1 MDVEIFRRTVKDRRR
16 GASWDLLKYMAE
28 GIKAVGDNPIMVNE
42 NKTGSWTENE
52 MEPTAK
58 IGCMFGYGG
67 SKQMHHTKGR
77 RRDLVERAKKKG
89 IYIIT
94 FDGGILSSFG
104 NTITDPNHHWRVA
117 LYSPMNNGNFLSDN
131 SPPDRWEKMKA
142 LWKIK
147 YEPWRKSN
155 PEDPILFV
163 LQPKDNWSM
172 NELDPIDWFNDVY
185 KKLRPLTKR
194 KFLIRPHPNHMA
206 AMENRKNEFPKNCE
220 LIIGQKFFSGDEKKH
235 YRFNFQEALNNCHA
249 VITHNSTASIDS
261 CIRGIPTFVTSDLA
275 ICWPVGNTVLEDIE
289 NPKYPDRTQ
298 WVYDLGYKQWTEKE
312 IKDGTVFKRFKNKL
326 FPLYKANNE

>member
-16 GASWDLLKYMAE
+16 GASWELLQHMAE
-28 GIKAVGDNPIMVNE
+28 GIRACGDNPIMVNE
-42 NKTGSWTENE
+42 NKTGDWTPNE

-67 SKQMHHTKGR
+67 TNQMHHTKGR

-104 NTITDPNHHWRVA
+104 NTITHPKHHWRVS

-131 SPPDRWEKMKA
+131 SPSDRWDMMKS
-142 LWKIK
+142 LWNVKH
-147 YEPWRKSN
+147 EPWRKSN
-155 PEDPILFV
+155 QDDPILFV

-172 NELDPIDWFNDVY
+172 NELDPIDWFMGVY
-185 KKLRPLTKR
+185 EKIRPITER

-206 AMENRKNEFPKNCE
+206 QMINRKNEFPEDCE
-220 LIIGQKFFSGDEKKH
+220 LLEGKAHWVGDEKKY
-235 YRFNFQEALNNCHA
+235 YRFNFQEAITNVHA
-249 VITHNSTASIDS
+249 VVTHNSTASIDS
-261 CIRGIPTFVTSDLA
+261 CVRGIPTFVTSDLA
-275 ICWPVGNTVLEDIE
+275 LCWPVANQNLNNIE
-289 NPKYPDRTQ
+289 TPEYPDRTQ
-298 WVYDLGYKQWTEKE
+298 WLHDLGYKQWTEQE
-312 IKDGTVFKRFKNKL
+312 IRDGTVFQRFKQKL
-326 FPLYKANNE
+326 GL

>member
-1 MDVEIFRRTVKDRRR
+1 
-16 GASWDLLKYMAE
+16 MAE
-28 GIKAVGDNPIMVNE
+28 GIRACGDNPIIVNE
-42 NKTGSWTENE
+42 TKIGEWTTNE

-67 SKQMHHTKGR
+67 TNQMHHTKGR

-131 SPPDRWEKMKA
+131 SPSDRWEKMCS

-155 PEDPILFV
+155 PNDPILFV

-172 NELDPIDWFNDVY
+172 NELDPITWFNDVY
-185 KKLRPLTKR
+185 NKIRPLTKR
-194 KFLIRPHPNHMA
+194 QFLIRPHPNHMA
-206 AMENRKNEFPKNCE
+206 HIEERKNEFPNDCKV
-220 LIIGQKFFSGDEKKH
+220 IIGQKFFTGDEKKY
-235 YRFNFQEALNNCHA
+235 YRFDFQKALNNCHA

-275 ICWPVGNTVLEDIE
+275 ICWPVGNTILEDIE

-312 IKDGTVFKRFKNKL
+312 IKDGTVFKRFKEKL
-326 FPLYKANNE
+326 KL

>member
-16 GASWDLLKYMAE
+16 GASWELLQHMAE
-28 GIKAVGDNPIMVNE
+28 GIRACGDNPIMVNE
-42 NKTGSWTENE
+42 HKTGDWADNE

-67 SKQMHHTKGR
+67 TNQMHHTKGR

-94 FDGGILSSFG
+94 FNGGILSSFG

-131 SPPDRWEKMKA
+131 SPPDRWEMMRS
-142 LWKIK
+142 LWKVK
-147 YEPWRKSN
+147 YEPWRK
-155 PEDPILFV
+155 PTPDAPILFV

-172 NELDPIDWFNDVY
+172 NELDPIDWFNNVY

-206 AMENRKNEFPKNCE
+206 AMVNRKDEFPADCE
-220 LIIGQKFFSGDEKKH
+220 HIIGQKFFKGDEKNH
-235 YRFNFQEALNNCHA
+235 YRFNFQ
-249 VITHNSTASIDS
+249 
-261 CIRGIPTFVTSDLA
+261 
-275 ICWPVGNTVLEDIE
+275 
-289 NPKYPDRTQ
+289 
-298 WVYDLGYKQWTEKE
+298 
-312 IKDGTVFKRFKNKL
+312 
-326 FPLYKANNE
+326 

>member
-16 GASWDLLKYMAE
+16 GASWDLLKHMAE
-28 GIKAVGDNPIMVNE
+28 GIRACGDNPIMVNE
-42 NKTGSWTENE
+42 TKVGEWTTNE

-67 SKQMHHTKGR
+67 TNQMHHTKGR

-104 NTITDPNHHWRVA
+104 NTITHPQHHWRVS

-131 SPPDRWEKMKA
+131 SPPDRWEYMKK
-142 LWKIK
+142 LWNIK

-155 PEDPILFV
+155 TEDPILFV

-194 KFLIRPHPNHMA
+194 KFLVRPHPNHMA
-206 AMENRKNEFPKNCE
+206 AMESRMDEFPKDVE
-220 LIIGQKFFSGDEKKH
+220 VVIGQKFFVGDEKSTIDLTSK
-235 YRFNFQEALNNCHA
+235 
-249 VITHNSTASIDS
+249 TH
-261 CIRGIPTFVTSDLA
+261 
-275 ICWPVGNTVLEDIE
+275 
-289 NPKYPDRTQ
+289 
-298 WVYDLGYKQWTEKE
+298 
-312 IKDGTVFKRFKNKL
+312 
-326 FPLYKANNE
+326 